1 MIYAYDVC
9 KVIQNLNREVI
20 SHKKNKKVYMNI
32 CPKILALLQSYELQ
46 SFENQN
52 YQFFKLLYF

>member
-20 SHKKNKKVYMNI
+20 SHKKNKKVYINI

-46 SFENQN
+46 SFEKKS
-52 YQFFKLLYF
+52 KLSIF